1 MDFPVHSDSR
11 RRVKACPRTV
21 PWGILAPHEAQALRN
36 HSQTLKRL
44 AERGG
49 LALCEM
55 CAIIEERR
63 WRSMDDT
70 EAYERVLREIEK
82 FNSNGEPDATYQ
94 DDSLRDRIT
103 E

>member
-1 MDFPVHSDSR
+1 
-11 RRVKACPRTV
+11 
-21 PWGILAPHEAQALRN
+21 
-36 HSQTLKRL
+36 
-44 AERGG
+44 
-49 LALCEM
+49 M